1 MDAPSIPPA
10 GLPPAPSRRN
20 RRLARLAVLA
30 AALLW
35 SLSGALAKHPA
46 FDVWPEEIRG
56 TLLAFWRAVFA
67 AMILA
72 PTIRRPR
79 WHPILVPLTLSFA
92 LMSVSYMTAMS
103 RTTAANAIWLQA
115 TAPWWVFLFSV
126 ALFREPIVRRD
137 LIPLAFAVL
146 GVGTILWFEVRGK
159 SAFGVACG
167 LTAGITYGAVVVCMR
182 RLRAENS
189 PWLVALNHG
198 VAMLVL
204 LPFAMSVHRWPTGPQ
219 WAMLAALGIFQM
231 ALPYLLFLW
240 ALRSIS
246 SQEAVAIGM
255 LEPIL
260 IPLWAY
266 LVSGEL
272 PAPWTLAGGALIL
285 LGVSLRYVVWGLV
298 VPNRIS

>member
-1 MDAPSIPPA
+1 MDVPLTPPA
-10 GLPPAPSRRN
+10 GVPLVPSRRS
-20 RRLARLAVLA
+20 RMVARLAVLA

-67 AMILA
+67 AMILV

-126 ALFREPIVRRD
+126 VLFREPIVRRD
-137 LIPLAFAVL
+137 LVPLAFAVL
-146 GVGTILWFEVRGK
+146 GVGTILCFEVGGK

-167 LTAGITYGAVVVCMR
+167 LTAGITYAAVVVCMR
-182 RLRAENS
+182 RLRAEN
-189 PWLVALNHG
+189 PRWLVALNHG

-204 LPFAMSVHRWPTGPQ
+204 LPFAIGVHRWPTGPQ

-231 ALPYLLFLW
+231 ALPYLLFVG

-266 LVSGEL
+266 LVSGEV
-272 PAPWTLAGGALIL
+272 PAPWTVAGAALIL
-285 LGVSLRYVVWGLV
+285 IGLSLRYVVWDEG
-298 VPNRIS
+298 

>member
-1 MDAPSIPPA
+1 MNAPCSPPA
-10 GLPPAPSRRN
+10 ETLPAPSRRS
-20 RRLARLAVLA
+20 RVAARLAVLA

-46 FDVWPEEIRG
+46 FDVWPEETRG

-67 AMILA
+67 AMVLV
-72 PTIRRPR
+72 PMIRRPR
-79 WHPILVPLTLSFA
+79 WHPILVPLTLAFA
-92 LMSVSYMTAMS
+92 LMSLSYMTAMS

-126 ALFREPIVRRD
+126 ALFREPIVRND
-137 LIPLAFAVL
+137 LVPLAFAVL
-146 GVGTILWFEVRGK
+146 GVGTILWFEARGK

-167 LTAGITYGAVVVCMR
+167 LTAGITYAVVVVCMR
-182 RLRAENS
+182 RLRAES
-189 PWLVALNHG
+189 SRWLVALNHA
-198 VAMLVL
+198 VAALLL

-231 ALPYLLFLW
+231 ALPYLLFTA

-260 IPLWAY
+260 IPFWAY
-266 LVSGEL
+266 LVSGEV
-272 PAPWTLAGGALIL
+272 PAPWTVAGGALIL
-285 LGVSLRYVVWGLV
+285 AGLLLRYVVWDV
-298 VPNRIS
+298 VFAG